1 MKLDKNMI
9 RNMEKLTDTMD
20 EGKKTDLTTTHD
32 LRSLT
37 IKAVLGQPKA
47 WMLEK
52 CMQRVGAKNKE
63 RSTLISVD
71 FYDFKN

>member
-1 MKLDKNMI
+1 MHEEKN
-9 RNMEKLTDTMD
+9 RFDAAAR
-20 EGKKTDLTTTHD
+20 D

-37 IKAVLGQPKA
+37 IKAVLGQPKT

-63 RSTLISVD
+63 RISVD